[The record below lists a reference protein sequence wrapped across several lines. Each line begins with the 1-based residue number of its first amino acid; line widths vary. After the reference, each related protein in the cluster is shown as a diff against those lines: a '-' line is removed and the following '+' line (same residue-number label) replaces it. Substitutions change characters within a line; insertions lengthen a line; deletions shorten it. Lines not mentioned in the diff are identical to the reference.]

1 MTDYTDYIVTEN
13 IILKELVGEYVLI
26 PVGDAAAH
34 FPAMNGLNESAAFVW
49 KKLAEGLSTAEI
61 LDCVAETYELDKES
75 AEEPLL
81 RILAEMCTRGYIREK

>member
-1 MTDYTDYIVTEN
+1 MTDYVVREN
-13 IILKELVGEYVLI
+13 IVLKELVGEYVLI
-26 PVGDAAAH
+26 PVGEAVIE
-34 FPAMNGLNESAAFVW
+34 FPAMKGLNESAAFVW

-75 AEEPLL
+75 AKEPLL